1 MPMNQMLFEWH
12 ERSDVKEL
20 ERVELESKT
29 IETVIGLMMDALI
42 AVVRDAE
49 HAEEAADE
57 R

>member
-1 MPMNQMLFEWH
+1 MIMNQMLFEWH
-12 ERSDVKEL
+12 EGSGLKEL
-20 ERVELESKT
+20 ERVELESTT
-29 IETVIGLMMDALI
+29 IETVTGLMTDALI

>member
-1 MPMNQMLFEWH
+1 MNQMLFEWH
-12 ERSDVKEL
+12 EGSGLKEL
-20 ERVELESKT
+20 ERVELESTT
-29 IETVIGLMMDALI
+29 IETVTGLMTDALI

>member
-1 MPMNQMLFEWH
+1 MTMNQMLFEWH
-12 ERSDVKEL
+12 ERSDVKERERIEL
-20 ERVELESKT
+20 ERTT
-29 IETVIGLMMDALI
+29 IETVTGLMTDALI